1 MNYFTEERR
10 HALAAEYVLGTLR
23 GKARLRFQKLMM
35 NSQLLTETTWM
46 WEQYLNNLGN
56 TIAPV
61 PPPARVWQQIEQ
73 RLGFVEPDA
82 PSLSLIQRLKQRSTI
97 WQGVSGF
104 AAAAAIVL
112 AVLLI
117 TQAPTPVSPVTQIAV
132 VNDQDANPLWLI
144 EVSSTT
150 LDVRTTANLTA
161 RADKDYELWMVP
173 ANGEAP
179 ISLGV
184 LPESGSWQRPTP
196 AILLNNSVSALA
208 VSLEPPGGSP
218 TGSPTEVLYISPLN
232 AV

>member
-61 PPPARVWQQIEQ
+61 PPPARVWQQIEK

-82 PSLSLIQRLKQRSTI
+82 PSLSLIQRLKQRNTI

-104 AAAAAIVL
+104 ATAAAIVL

-117 TQAPTPVSPVTQIAV
+117 TLVPKPVAPVSQIAV

-161 RADKDYELWMVP
+161 RADKDYELWMLP

-184 LPESGSWQRPTP
+184 LPEGGSWQRPVP
-196 AILLNNSVSALA
+196 AILLNNAISALA

-218 TGSPTEVLYISPLN
+218 TGSPTEVLYVSPLN